1 MRSVITIYIFAAAI
15 VIGPGQAFA
24 QDPEPLPPHAKVR
37 AERAADQ
44 PAVRERRG
52 EVRAPERQA
61 PAVRAPENRAS
72 EGEGRHNRV
81 PERGPQ
87 RGGRA
92 GDAERA
98 IERPVRVADSD
109 AAPSRR
115 ETVSVDEAAARRA
128 AATADLAT
136 SADDQ
141 GERRGA
147 VRRPPSG
154 GSGSRSGERAV
165 PRSQA
170 PPRPSTRTVVRSY
183 PYRYSPYYSR
193 YYDPWGYGSFGLGY
207 FYYSPWAWSP
217 YAYNYGH
224 GAGGYYYPQ
233 YGGASGFDVGSV
245 KIKVRQRD
253 AEVWVDGY
261 YAGTVDDFDG
271 MFQALRLDSGAYRIE
286 VRKPGFETLTFDVRV
301 QPERTITFR
310 GDLRPIP

>member
-1 MRSVITIYIFAAAI
+1 MTSLIATCVLTAVVVF
-15 VIGPGQAFA
+15 GPVPAFA
-24 QDPEPLPPHAKVR
+24 QDPEPPPPPTPPSSR
-37 AERAADQ
+37 AQDR
-44 PAVRERRG
+44 PAVHERRG
-52 EVRAPERQA
+52 EVRAP
-61 PAVRAPENRAS
+61 RAEGRVPENRAS
-72 EGEGRHNRV
+72 EADGRRNRV
-81 PERGPQ
+81 PER
-87 RGGRA
+87 A
-92 GDAERA
+92 V
-98 IERPVRVADSD
+98 ERPVRVADAD

-115 ETVSVDEAAARRA
+115 EITSVDEGAARRTVA
-128 AATADLAT
+128 SAEASP

-141 GERRGA
+141 GQRRGA

-154 GSGSRSGERAV
+154 GSGSRSGDRAV

-170 PPRPSTRTVVRSY
+170 PPPSRTTVVRSY

-217 YAYNYGH
+217 YAAYNYGYGP
-224 GAGGYYYPQ
+224 GAYYPH
-233 YGGASGFDVGSV
+233 YGASGFDVGSV
-245 KIKVRQRD
+245 KLKVRPRD

-271 MFQALRLDSGAYRIE
+271 MFQALKLDSGGYRIE

-310 GDLRPIP
+310 GDLRPVP

>member
-1 MRSVITIYIFAAAI
+1 MRSVITISIFAAAI
-15 VIGPGQAFA
+15 AIGPGQASA
-24 QDPEPLPPHAKVR
+24 QDPEPPPPHAKVR

-61 PAVRAPENRAS
+61 PAVRAPEHRAS
-72 EGEGRHNRV
+72 DGEGRQNRV
-81 PERGPQ
+81 PER
-87 RGGRA
+87 A
-92 GDAERA
+92 V
-98 IERPVRVADSD
+98 ERPVRVADS
-109 AAPSRR
+109 ATAPSRR
-115 ETVSVDEAAARRA
+115 DIASVDESAARRA
-128 AATADLAT
+128 VATADAST
-136 SADDQ
+136 STDDQ
-141 GERRGA
+141 GQRRGA

-217 YAYNYGH
+217 YGSYNYGY
-224 GAGGYYYPQ
+224 GPGGYYPR

-271 MFQALRLDSGAYRIE
+271 VFQALKLDSGAYRIE